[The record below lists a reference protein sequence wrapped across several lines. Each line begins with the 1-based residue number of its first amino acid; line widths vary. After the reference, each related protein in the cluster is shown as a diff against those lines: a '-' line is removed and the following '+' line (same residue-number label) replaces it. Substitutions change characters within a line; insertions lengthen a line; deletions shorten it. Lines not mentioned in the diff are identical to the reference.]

1 MLFLFTNIPGFS
13 RVYCEVCLVMQLVLL
28 AYVHSTCKNKAD
40 LKVYIIYRPGL
51 SDAPAH
57 LNSNFFPG
65 ALPCNSIVKTFGF
78 HLEKMIHYL
87 RYAHEALNVS

>member
-1 MLFLFTNIPGFS
+1 
-13 RVYCEVCLVMQLVLL
+13 MQLVIL
-28 AYVHSTCKNKAD
+28 AYVHSTCKSKAD

-65 ALPCNSIVKTFGF
+65 VLPCNSFGF

-87 RYAHEALNVS
+87 RYALEALNVSWSKFLPSKHKDIRVQLR